1 MGASRLQHYSGI
13 PNLPFS
19 KYFHCSQGAAL
30 SSGQLMKLT
39 PMASETALT
48 CSCAERENEQI
59 APSPLPV
66 TWTTASNYQYK
77 VACSDPHAIQ
87 LHGSYTALLCE
98 ALARGK
104 GQVWNAYLTQSEKRC
119 VDQDIKFQTNIFAL
133 NGFD

>member
-1 MGASRLQHYSGI
+1 MGSSRRQHSRHSKSST
-13 PNLPFS
+13 S

-39 PMASETALT
+39 PMASETILT

-59 APSPLPV
+59 APSPPHI

-104 GQVWNAYLTQSEKRC
+104 GQVWNAYLTQSE
-119 VDQDIKFQTNIFAL
+119 NAAL
-133 NGFD
+133 INTSNFKQIYLL